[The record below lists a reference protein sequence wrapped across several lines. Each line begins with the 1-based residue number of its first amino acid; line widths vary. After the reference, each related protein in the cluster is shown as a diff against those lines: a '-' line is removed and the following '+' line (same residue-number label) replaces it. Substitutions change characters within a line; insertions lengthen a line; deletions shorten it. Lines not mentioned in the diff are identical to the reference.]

1 MELQLKDDNNDI
13 NISQNKENDGLINKN
28 ESEMIKKSEFKKPIQ
43 PSSFASNIF
52 FQGLMFFNPI
62 FFTLYFFVEIVSFI
76 VKLLNLKYPS
86 NSAQIE
92 LVCLGF
98 FMIITIT
105 RYYIGNLG
113 NKTETSQYILFFLIF
128 SFFTIYALL
137 YYAFMQTYA
146 LKIEVIFNCIG
157 FSFHILELI
166 GGIITFLSLYNLE
179 VNV

>member
-1 MELQLKDDNNDI
+1 MDLHLKDENDI
-13 NISQNKENDGLINKN
+13 NISQSKNENDGLINKN
-28 ESEMIKKSEFKKPIQ
+28 ENEKITKSVKKPMQTI
-43 PSSFASNIF
+43 SFGSNIF

-62 FFTLYFFVEIVSFI
+62 FFILYFFVEIISFI
-76 VKLLNLKYPS
+76 VKLTNLKYPS

-98 FMIITIT
+98 FMIFTIT

-137 YYAFMQTYA
+137 YYAFMQTYI

-157 FSFHILELI
+157 FAFNVLEVIGAIL
-166 GGIITFLSLYNLE
+166 TFLSLYNLE
-179 VNV
+179 INI